1 MVGQYVD
8 SNGVHHDF
16 VANPNGATYTATFT
30 GAANTDISNAA
41 VSVTAGS
48 WSESNGNPGSGGS
61 TPSFTVD
68 TAPAAN
74 STITATPASLTADG
88 TSTTTLTVTVK
99 DAEGNV
105 IPDAS
110 VSLSSTDAGDAF
122 GVTSGTTK
130 RRRRF
135 YDHTVI
141 GTPRVRHE

>member
-30 GAANTDISNAA
+30 GAPNTDISNAA

-68 TAPAAN
+68 TVTPTVVV
-74 STITATPASLTADG
+74 STNNP
-88 TSTTTLTVTVK
+88 TSTSPT
-99 DAEGNV
+99 
-105 IPDAS
+105 
-110 VSLSSTDAGDAF
+110 
-122 GVTSGTTK
+122 
-130 RRRRF
+130 
-135 YDHTVI
+135 
-141 GTPRVRHE
+141 TPRR